1 MLKRL
6 GLGLLKGL
14 VIGGALGAGLHF
26 GLGWTVATGALGFA
40 LAAGAG
46 ALAGV
51 FTGKPPWAPGGRIEA
66 GLKAAFGAGLGVLA
80 YWLGT
85 KYGAVG
91 LPLDIPAAAN
101 ASEVLA
107 GTPWT
112 EIPLTT
118 VAAVAGVYGTLVEL
132 DNTPGTEPEVAP
144 ARARVEVSD
153 DAEPETVPAD
163 ESEAGRER
171 GA

>member
-6 GLGLLKGL
+6 GLGLIKGL
-14 VIGGALGAGLHF
+14 VIGGAVGAGLHF

-46 ALAGV
+46 AIAGV
-51 FTGKPPWAPGGRIEA
+51 FTGKPPWAPGGQIEA
-66 GLKAAFGAGLGVLA
+66 GLKAAFGAGLGALA
-80 YWLGT
+80 YWLGMN
-85 KYGAVG
+85 YGAVG

-101 ASEVLA
+101 APAVLA

-118 VAAVAGVYGTLVEL
+118 VAAIAGAYGTLVEL
-132 DNTPGTEPEVAP
+132 DNTPGPEGAAP
-144 ARARVEVSD
+144 PRARVDVQG
-153 DAEPETVPAD
+153 DAELETVTAA
-163 ESEAGRER
+163 EEGAGRER
-171 GA
+171 GL